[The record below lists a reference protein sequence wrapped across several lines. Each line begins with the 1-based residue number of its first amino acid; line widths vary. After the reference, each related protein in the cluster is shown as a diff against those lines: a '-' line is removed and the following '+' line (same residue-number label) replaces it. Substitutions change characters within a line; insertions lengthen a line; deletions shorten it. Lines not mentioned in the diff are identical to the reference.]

1 MFFNRKKKQS
11 DIIPFSNIMQQENN
25 TETSIKEDEYLLDCS
40 LKRLNN
46 LVGME
51 KIKEDINGIIQF
63 QKLNILREEK
73 GLAPVQISNHLVFKG
88 NPGTGK
94 TTVARIIADIYK
106 ALNIVSRGQ
115 LIETDRSGLV
125 GRYQGETEAKTK
137 EVIESAYGGVLFID
151 EAYTLAHGDSD
162 YGQRAIEI
170 ILKEM
175 EDHRDDLIVI
185 AAGYREEMDTFLAS
199 NPGLASRFGTVLD
212 FEDYTPNDLF
222 FVMEKY
228 THQLGYLLDPYC
240 YDVAVDFFVEKA
252 KQPNF
257 ANARLARSLVET
269 AMKTQASRLANSG
282 KIIKETD
289 FETIC
294 TITKDDLHKAI
305 CLL

>member
-25 TETSIKEDEYLLDCS
+25 AETSIKEDEYLLDCS

-73 GLAPVQISNHLVFKG
+73 GLAPVQISNHLIFKG

-137 EVIESAYGGVLFID
+137 EVIESAYGG
-151 EAYTLAHGDSD
+151 
-162 YGQRAIEI
+162 
-170 ILKEM
+170 
-175 EDHRDDLIVI
+175 
-185 AAGYREEMDTFLAS
+185 
-199 NPGLASRFGTVLD
+199 
-212 FEDYTPNDLF
+212 
-222 FVMEKY
+222 
-228 THQLGYLLDPYC
+228 C
-240 YDVAVDFFVEKA
+240 
-252 KQPNF
+252 
-257 ANARLARSLVET
+257 SLY
-269 AMKTQASRLANSG
+269 
-282 KIIKETD
+282 
-289 FETIC
+289 
-294 TITKDDLHKAI
+294 
-305 CLL
+305 